1 MMMVVVGLIMLVA
14 AVLHAPATWLDD
26 VAARTSAGRIR
37 LAQASGT
44 IWQGQAY
51 LLVSIKQST
60 QTMSVSAA
68 SGTNDRDY
76 RADQAR
82 ALNRVTGLVLPEP
95 LRWRINP
102 FGLLAGGSALE
113 VSMQGLDR
121 PLRLAWR
128 DQTLQVPAGQVD
140 LPRLDFAALGSPW
153 NSLQPSAR
161 LQFRWSELLI
171 ATHADPAKPS
181 VGRVNLVINDL
192 AARISPVQPLG
203 SYDLAFDLGSRKQW
217 TMKTLEGVLDLRA
230 APEAGRGIRIEARPQ
245 AAEEARL
252 RPLLSLMG
260 TREADATVMRLLP

>member
-1 MMMVVVGLIMLVA
+1 MKIIVVLLIMVVA
-14 AVLHAPATWLDD
+14 AVLHAPATWLDE
-26 VAARTSAGRIR
+26 AAASTTAGRIR
-37 LAQASGT
+37 LAQANGT
-44 IWQGQAY
+44 IWRGQAY
-51 LLVSIKQST
+51 LLVSVKQSGQAT
-60 QTMSVSAA
+60 SASA
-68 SGTNDRDY
+68 TSGSGGRDEGGE
-76 RADQAR
+76 QAR
-82 ALNRVTGLVLPEP
+82 ARDQVKGLVLPEP

-102 FGLLAGGSALE
+102 FALLAGGPALE

-128 DQTLQVPAGQVD
+128 DQTLQVPAGQLD

-181 VGRVNLVINDL
+181 VGRVNLVISDL

-203 SYDLAFDLGSRKQW
+203 SYDWAFDLGNGKQW
-217 TMKTLEGVLDLRA
+217 TMRTLDGVLDLRA
-230 APEAGRGIRIEARPQ
+230 APEAGRGIRIEARPLP
-245 AAEEARL
+245 AEEARL